1 MPLFLCYALWKVNAI
16 STRLERV
23 EFECLGCC
31 PCRTTVVALTS
42 SAMRFKSRIRTLEK
56 WLESA
61 KEFGECACA
70 YCLALKSC
78 MNYVSGHAE
87 HRRFKEGADLKQN
100 LFHLVLWNIFHKKN
114 HTCKAERPHLQHVL
128 WVHGFAFMCTSVPW
142 LTLSRQSSEW

>member
-31 PCRTTVVALTS
+31 PCRTTVVALTL

-61 KEFGECACA
+61 KEFGECAYPTVLLC
-70 YCLALKSC
+70 KNC
-78 MNYVSGHAE
+78 MNYSMCQDMQNID
-87 HRRFKEGADLKQN
+87 DLKKVQTSN
-100 LFHLVLWNIFHKKN
+100 GISFILFCGTFFRKRNN
-114 HTCKAERPHLQHVL
+114 TCKAERPHLQHL
-128 WVHGFAFMCTSVPW
+128 
-142 LTLSRQSSEW
+142 L

>member
-1 MPLFLCYALWKVNAI
+1 M
-16 STRLERV
+16 
-23 EFECLGCC
+23 
-31 PCRTTVVALTS
+31 VALTS

-87 HRRFKEGADLKQN
+87 HRRFKEGADLKRN
-100 LFHLVLWNIFHKKN
+100 LFHLVLWSIFSGEKLLLKF
-114 HTCKAERPHLQHVL
+114 CKAERPHLQHVL
-128 WVHGFAFMCTSVPW
+128 
-142 LTLSRQSSEW
+142 

>member
-1 MPLFLCYALWKVNAI
+1 M
-16 STRLERV
+16 
-23 EFECLGCC
+23 
-31 PCRTTVVALTS
+31 VALTS

-87 HRRFKEGADLKQN
+87 HRRFKEGADLKRN
-100 LFHLVLWNIFHKKN
+100 FFHLVETFFRREMRHSRASASRALSSW
-114 HTCKAERPHLQHVL
+114 
-128 WVHGFAFMCTSVPW
+128 FAFTCSAVP
-142 LTLSRQSSEW
+142 

>member
-16 STRLERV
+16 STRLERA

-87 HRRFKEGADLKQN
+87 HRRFEEGADLKRN
-100 LFHLVLWNIFHKKN
+100 FFHLVVGTFFRRAK
-114 HTCKAERPHLQHVL
+114 THVKQS
-128 WVHGFAFMCTSVPW
+128 VRIYNMCCEFMVLHSCA
-142 LTLSRQSSEW
+142 LLCLG